1 MSLRSH
7 AHGKTTRLPSTE
19 KTTSLPSTEP
29 RKVNILCL
37 CKSRSITPTP
47 AQLEQPTS
55 NHHKL
60 STKPPQIT
68 TKNPPSHPEH
78 RRTTTRFS
86 PPRHPCSFSSSSSP
100 LPMPLPLPLP
110 LLLSFCFHPERSEGP
125 RRSLPHPYQSSLFK
139 QNLHPLPLPLFL
151 PLLLLLLLPLP
162 LPLPLLLSFCCHPE
176 RSEGPRRS
184 LPHPY
189 RSSLFNQNLY
199 PLLLPLPLPLF
210 LLLFLPLGR
219 GGFNPA
225 SKTRRE
231 ATSTLPKAGAKA
243 KPQRLNLLPLLCRCL
258 FLPFA
263 LRRRIGEKPVKPQTL
278 ETPCQS
284 SKIAWR
290 SSSPPTAILDTEE
303 KESPERIRGFSL

>member
-1 MSLRSH
+1 
-7 AHGKTTRLPSTE
+7 
-19 KTTSLPSTEP
+19 
-29 RKVNILCL
+29 
-37 CKSRSITPTP
+37 
-47 AQLEQPTS
+47 
-55 NHHKL
+55 
-60 STKPPQIT
+60 
-68 TKNPPSHPEH
+68 
-78 RRTTTRFS
+78 
-86 PPRHPCSFSSSSSP
+86 
-100 LPMPLPLPLP
+100 
-110 LLLSFCFHPERSEGP
+110 
-125 RRSLPHPYQSSLFK
+125 
-139 QNLHPLPLPLFL
+139 
-151 PLLLLLLLPLP
+151 LP